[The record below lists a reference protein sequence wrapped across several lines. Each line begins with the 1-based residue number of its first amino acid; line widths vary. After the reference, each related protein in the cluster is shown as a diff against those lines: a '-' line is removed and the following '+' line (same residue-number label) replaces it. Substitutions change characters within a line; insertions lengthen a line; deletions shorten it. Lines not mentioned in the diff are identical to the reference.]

1 VPFRFLAKQH
11 YGIQKDRPFFHGL
24 VEFITFGPAVGMVW
38 GGDGVIAG
46 SRKSTSATMALESDP
61 GTIHCDLAVNIGR
74 NVIHGS
80 DVSE

>member
-1 VPFRFLAKQH
+1 
-11 YGIQKDRPFFHGL
+11 
-24 VEFITFGPAVGMVW
+24 MVW

-46 SRKSTSATMALESDP
+46 SRKSTGATMALESDP
-61 GTIHCDLAVNIGR
+61 GTIHFDLAVNIGR